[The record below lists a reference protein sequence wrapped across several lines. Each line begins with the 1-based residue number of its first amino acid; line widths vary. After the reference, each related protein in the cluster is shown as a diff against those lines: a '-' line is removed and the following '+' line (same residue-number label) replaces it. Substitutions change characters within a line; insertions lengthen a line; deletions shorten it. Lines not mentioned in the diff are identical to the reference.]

1 MTEPTSGSNN
11 EGHTHLAVLA
21 AFGVYAGAWLRA
33 GRGRAGPATSGAMSG
48 VLLTGAATFRLS
60 RLLSKAQITRPL
72 RAPFTEVEEAGA
84 PAELN
89 ETPKS
94 SHPVL
99 GSLLSCPFCLGVWVA
114 TTLTGARRIWPRE
127 VEAVEHALAAV
138 ATADALHL
146 LYARLV
152 RAAEGD
158 QE

>member
-1 MTEPTSGSNN
+1 MTDSTSGPQ
-11 EGHTHLAVLA
+11 EQGHTHLAVLA

-33 GRGRAGPATSGAMSG
+33 ARGRAGPTTSGTMSG
-48 VLLTGAATFRLS
+48 VLLTGMATFRLS

-72 RAPFTEVEEAGA
+72 RSPFTEVEGAGA
-84 PAELN
+84 PSELN
-89 ETPKS
+89 ETPRS

-99 GSLLSCPFCLGVWVA
+99 GALLSCPFCLGVWVA
-114 TTLTGARRIWPRE
+114 ATFTGARQIWPRE
-127 VEAVEHALAAV
+127 VETVEQALAAV

-158 QE
+158 EG